1 MADAYIGEIRVFAGN
16 FAPKGWAFCNGQLMS
31 IQQNTALFS
40 ILGVQ
45 YGGDGKTTFALPN
58 LMGAAPMNQGQGAGL
73 TERQVG
79 QVVGAPTVTL
89 LSTQIPAHTHA
100 PAAIEGAGTSGDPT
114 NRFFAEGIG
123 TGRPPKQPF
132 LYDTNPNVAMNPQ
145 ALGLTGGNQPHNN
158 MQPFLVMNYIICLYG
173 EFPPRG

>member
-40 ILGVQ
+40 ILGVR

-100 PAAIEGAGTSGDPT
+100 PAAIEGAGTSGDPE
-114 NRFFAEGIG
+114 NQLWSVAV
-123 TGRPPKQPF
+123 TGRSKVPEPI
-132 LYDTNPNVAMNPQ
+132 YDATVNVAMNPQ